1 MTMDRLSAL
10 DTLLLLNIYLRL
22 EHDMRVE
29 IDSGTRQ
36 ATGLGEINS

>member
-1 MTMDRLSAL
+1 MITDRLSAH
-10 DTLLLLNIYLRL
+10 DTLLLLNIYFRR
-22 EHDMRVE
+22 EHAMRVE